1 MSRYIFLFD
10 LDATITKQEILPTV
24 AKEIGIYDEL
34 KKLKESAA
42 HGELPFKKSLLNK
55 VDLLKG
61 IPVSTINAII
71 RDIVLNEKLLEFIRI
86 NKDRCYVVTGNLDVW
101 IEGLLSRMGIGGN
114 VFCSKA
120 FVKDG
125 YIEEVFSVVDKYAV
139 ISQMVVPF
147 VAVGDGN
154 NDVEMIEA
162 AEVGIGYGGVK
173 EIAPAVLEC
182 ATHLIYNEDKLV
194 YFLEKLL

>member
-1 MSRYIFLFD
+1 MSRYIFLFN
-10 LDATITKQEILPTV
+10 LDSTITKQEILPTI
-24 AKEIGIYDEL
+24 AKEVGIYDEL
-34 KKLKESAA
+34 EKLQEIPG
-42 HGELPFKKSLLNK
+42 HGELPFKKSFLNK

-61 IPVSTINAII
+61 IPVSTVNT
-71 RDIVLNEKLLEFIRI
+71 IVREIALNEKLLGFIRA
-86 NKDRCYVVTGNLDVW
+86 NRDRCYVVTGYLDVW

-120 FVKDG
+120 LVKDG
-125 YIEEVFSVVDKYAV
+125 YIEDVFSVVDKHAV
-139 ISQMVVPF
+139 TSQMVVPF

-154 NDVEMIEA
+154 NDAEMMEA
-162 AEVGIGYGGVK
+162 AEVGIGYGGVS

>member
-10 LDATITKQEILPTV
+10 LDSTITKQEILPTV

-34 KKLKESAA
+34 EKLKESVMY
-42 HGELPFKKSLLNK
+42 GELPFKKSFLNK
-55 VDLLKG
+55 VDLFKK
-61 IPVSTINAII
+61 ISVSAVNDII
-71 RDIVLNEKLLEFIRI
+71 RDIELNEKLLGFIKE

-101 IEGLLSRMGIGGN
+101 IEGLLSRMDIGGN
-114 VFCSKA
+114 FFCSKA

-125 YIEEVFSVVDKYAV
+125 YIEEVFSVTDKHAV

-154 NDVEMIEA
+154 NDAEMIEA